1 MKKRTVL
8 IVAIACVVAV
18 TAILAGCS
26 GSPSDTPKETD
37 PFAQMTPEA
46 NIRPLYIDPGQLDS
60 GERSSDVWTGYR
72 DGKKTGERLFLT
84 YVLGSDSLFSITALD
99 ENGDRVDDRS
109 QFTNVESE
117 DRYLATPE
125 DAEGARYDIVFND
138 NFTAY
143 DYVSETWYTR
153 GDMEK
158 LLAEFPGAWT
168 SSQNGDFQL
177 TFKEDGTFESI
188 YRGDVNGAGSY
199 TMKANNIVQL
209 QYEDREWASRKV
221 EFAEDGKLTVIDVDY
236 LRYKRR

>member
-1 MKKRTVL
+1 
-8 IVAIACVVAV
+8 VVAV

-26 GSPSDTPKETD
+26 GNPPDASKETD

-46 NIRPLYIDPGQLDS
+46 NIQPLYIDPGQLDS

-72 DGKKTGERLFLT
+72 DGKKTGERLVLT
-84 YVLGSDSLFSITALD
+84 YVLGSGSLFSIDLLD
-99 ENGDRVDDRS
+99 ENGNKVDDRS

-117 DRYLATPE
+117 DRHLATPE

-143 DYVSETWYTR
+143 DYVSDTWYTR
-153 GDMEK
+153 GDMKK
-158 LLAEFPGAWT
+158 LLAAFPGTWT

-188 YRGDVNGAGSY
+188 YRGEANGVGSY
-199 TMKANNIVQL
+199 TMKAGNVVQL
-209 QYEDREWASRKV
+209 QYDDREWASRKV
-221 EFAEDGKLTVIDVDY
+221 EFADDGKLTVIDVDY
-236 LRYKRR
+236 LRYKRQ